1 MKLLWLSLNFIP
13 KQWVCFALALRCCAK
28 EIAAP
33 FGSVCL
39 GLGGIGLAL
48 IRNCVFCIAVGV
60 IANVGRGKTM
70 CQNGFKIKA

>member
-13 KQWVCFALALRCCAK
+13 KQWVYFALALIFCAK
-28 EIAAP
+28 EIAVP

-48 IRNCVFCIAVGV
+48 IRICVFCIAVGV
-60 IANVGRGKTM
+60 IANSGRGKTM